1 MDKLYSFSF
10 TKNEL
15 TVSYKSHKVQTSTLC
30 VDLHNGDCFD
40 AEGRNAHRVDDL
52 SQEEIAYINSRIDY
66 DKLGDDPQAL
76 GDKVCE
82 IYHSMI
88 V

>member
-1 MDKLYSFSF
+1 MEDRLYLFSF

-15 TVSYKSHKVQTSTLC
+15 TVSYRSYKVRTSTIC
-30 VDLHNGDCFD
+30 VKLHNGDYFD
-40 AEGRNAHRVDDL
+40 SEGRNASRVDDL
-52 SQEEIAYINSRIDY
+52 SQEEIAYIGSHIDY
-66 DKLGDDPQAL
+66 DSLDDPQAL

>member
-1 MDKLYSFSF
+1 MDTLYSFAF
-10 TKNEL
+10 TKNGL
-15 TVSYKSHKVQTSTLC
+15 TVSYKSYSVRTSTIC
-30 VDLHNGDCFD
+30 VDLHNGDYVD
-40 AEGRNAHRVDDL
+40 SEGRNAHRVDDL

-66 DKLGDDPQAL
+66 DKLSDDPQAL
-76 GDKVCE
+76 GNKVCE